1 MFPLCRLG
9 GRRGAR
15 VDTGW
20 MGKDD
25 NIIIVVD
32 TAPPVLQFLGCCL
45 HGMDSELLYLC
56 RGELLDM
63 LVVAAIAP
71 FVI

>member
-1 MFPLCRLG
+1 
-9 GRRGAR
+9 
-15 VDTGW
+15 